1 MRQHA
6 AARAPQKRPDA
17 RWNATASALPLDCA
31 TMAASATQTSNPN
44 PSQMASPRQ
53 SESADKIM
61 TIAAVPSFYH

>member
-6 AARAPQKRPDA
+6 AASAPQKNPDPI
-17 RWNATASALPLDCA
+17 WNATASALPLDCA
-31 TMAASATQTSNPN
+31 TMAASATQTSTPN
-44 PSQMASPRQ
+44 PSQMASPHQ